1 MIAKTYQRR
10 ATLIFT
16 LLAGV
21 VLYNHFFFNP
31 SPQPSVPMDELSS
44 LQKGA
49 LDGIQAMSKLLLTL
63 STALFGFIGLVVFK
77 QSNFELSNYRVKLQ
91 IILMVAFTV
100 LSIDYGFILLE
111 KLTEQL
117 ANELFNPFELMISF
131 PQIMQ
136 FVMFLVALLIS
147 ARLFISI
154 LSTKS

>member
-1 MIAKTYQRR
+1 MIAKNYKRR

-16 LLAGV
+16 LLALV
-21 VLYNHFFFNP
+21 VVFNHFFFNP
-31 SPQPSVPMDELSS
+31 QPRPSPSISELSS

-49 LDGIQAMSKLLLTL
+49 LDGMQEMSKLLLTL

-77 QSNFELSNYRVKLQ
+77 QSGFELTNYRVKLH
-91 IILMVAFTV
+91 ILLMVAFTV

-117 ANELFNPFELMISF
+117 ANDHFNPFELMISF

-136 FVMFLVALLIS
+136 FVMFLVALLFS

>member
-1 MIAKTYQRR
+1 MIAKIYKRR

-31 SPQPSVPMDELSS
+31 SPEPSIPIEELNS

-77 QSNFELSNYRVKLQ
+77 QTGFELSNYRVKLQ

-117 ANELFNPFELMISF
+117 ANEHFNPFELMISF

-136 FVMFLVALLIS
+136 FVMFLIALLFS

>member
-31 SPQPSVPMDELSS
+31 SPQPSVPMNELSG

-91 IILMVAFTV
+91 ILLMVAFTV

-117 ANELFNPFELMISF
+117 ANDHFNPFELMISF

-136 FVMFLVALLIS
+136 FVMFLVALLLS

-154 LSTKS
+154 LNTKS